1 MLTVSI
7 YRAFA
12 TYKINNFVEM
22 NRHIISSELLENV
35 VNQHYEYFITKHSS
49 EFQKSILSEVD
60 QFISQILRPFVL
72 MSSHLILIVTIAT
85 FLIVFDPYLTFSVFS
100 FFGHLF
106 LIRSKPFLTKMADKE
121 LRQTSK
127 QHLNICHN

>member
-1 MLTVSI
+1 
-7 YRAFA
+7 
-12 TYKINNFVEM
+12 M

-35 VNQHYEYFITKHSS
+35 VNQHYEYFISKHSS

-100 FFGHLF
+100 FFGIVYF
-106 LIRSKPFLTKMADKE
+106 LISFLAKPFLDKLGRQRAAANA
-121 LRQTSK
+121 LRLK
-127 QHLNICHN
+127 NNI